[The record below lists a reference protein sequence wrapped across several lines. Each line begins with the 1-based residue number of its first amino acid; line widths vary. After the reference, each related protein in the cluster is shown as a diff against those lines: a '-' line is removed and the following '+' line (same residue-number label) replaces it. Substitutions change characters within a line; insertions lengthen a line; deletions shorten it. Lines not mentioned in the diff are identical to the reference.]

1 VGSAGNGRAP
11 NPLEGPGDCSLG
23 SRGHG
28 VGAATPSLRPINRP
42 AAKTFQIP
50 ERRMG
55 FSSAMD
61 SAIRAYRRSLIIERL
76 GIGFGYLYGAAVL
89 AVLVGGFGYLIS
101 YYTGYDTYHECRV
114 AMAQEQYRSGHHGE
128 YCYQMWMSGRWDI
141 DTPDD
146 RDIGP

>member
-1 VGSAGNGRAP
+1 
-11 NPLEGPGDCSLG
+11 
-23 SRGHG
+23 
-28 VGAATPSLRPINRP
+28 
-42 AAKTFQIP
+42 
-50 ERRMG
+50 MG

-114 AMAQEQYRSGHHGE
+114 AMAEEQYRSGHHGE
-128 YCYQMWMSGRWDI
+128 YCYQMWMSGRWDFEA
-141 DTPDD
+141 PDD
-146 RDIGP
+146 RDIGPP